1 MPFELIISRKAVIET
16 NDAYLF
22 YERASVGLGERFL
35 ESLEDVYKN
44 LSLNPQYY
52 GYLNKAKDI
61 RDVKIKN
68 FPFVIIFKIVN
79 DKVFVLSVFNTG
91 RDPDLLKSL

>member
-1 MPFELIISRKAVIET
+1 MPFELIISRNAIIET
-16 NDAYLF
+16 RDAYLF
-22 YERASVGLGERFL
+22 YERALVGLGERLL

-61 RDVKIKN
+61 RDVKIKK
-68 FPFVIIFKIVN
+68 FPFVIIFLNSK
-79 DKVFVLSVFNTG
+79 
-91 RDPDLLKSL
+91 R